1 MESMWAASKSQ
12 GLKEKIKMRIKTI
25 TWMIAIAVLT
35 TLGTTVQL
43 AAQEQKEEKKH
54 HHHYRLIVVEPL
66 GGPNSYL
73 SGPNFQILNN
83 RGAFAAIANTSTSNP
98 NANCFIPFNLPDCF
112 VQHSVVLH
120 NGDLTK
126 LDVLPDGANAQT
138 TWITANGLVAGFS
151 ENGVIDPQT
160 GQPAAVAVLWEGRKA
175 INLGTVP
182 GGTESIASAVNSRG
196 QVVGV
201 SNNDVP
207 DATSIFGFPTQTR
220 AFLWQNGVLRDLG
233 TLGGPDAVASFVN
246 DRGQVAGFSY
256 TDFTVNPSTG
266 VPTTHPFLWK
276 NGKMTDLG
284 TLGGTVAGPL
294 IGFTFGYFNNHGE
307 LVGAS
312 NLAGDVTQHPFLWT
326 EPEGMKDLGT
336 LGGTFGYA
344 NWINDAREVVGIAN
358 TVGDQFL
365 HAFLWKDGVMT
376 DLETVGS
383 DPSSEAKSINSRGQ
397 VVGASFDLSTANV
410 DLHGFLW
417 EDGGPIVDLNTL
429 VPPGSGVTV
438 TNAFDINDRGE
449 IAGNG
454 FLANGD
460 ARAVLLIPCDEDHA
474 DVEGCDF
481 DTVDAETATQVR
493 PAQITAP
500 SAESSFA
507 NLSTAE
513 MTARFR
519 SIMARRNRRFGTPQ
533 SSPK

>member
-1 MESMWAASKSQ
+1 MKHRINKSFA
-12 GLKEKIKMRIKTI
+12 
-25 TWMIAIAVLT
+25 AIAFTLLLLT
-35 TLGTTVQL
+35 VARTS
-43 AAQEQKEEKKH
+43 AQEQKEQKKE
-54 HHHYRLIVVEPL
+54 HHHYKLVVVEPL

-73 SGPNFQILNN
+73 SGPNVQILNN

-98 NANCFIPFNLPDCF
+98 NANCFIPFNPPDCF

-126 LDVLPDGANAQT
+126 LDVLPGGANAQT

-151 ENGVIDPQT
+151 ENGLIDPQT

-175 INLGTVP
+175 INLGTVL
-182 GGTESIASAVNSRG
+182 GGTESIAVAVNSRG
-196 QVVGV
+196 QVVGF

-207 DATSIFGFPTQTR
+207 DALSIVGFPTQTR
-220 AFLWQNGVLRDLG
+220 AFLWQNGVIRDLG
-233 TLGGPDAVASFVN
+233 TLGGPDAAASFVN

-256 TDFTVNPSTG
+256 TDSNVNPSTG
-266 VPTTHPFLWK
+266 MPTIHPFLWE

-294 IGFTFGYFNNHGE
+294 FGFTTGYFNNHGE

-326 EPEGMKDLGT
+326 ESEGMKDLGT

-460 ARAVLLIPCDEDHA
+460 ARAVLLIPCDDEHA
-474 DVEGCDF
+474 HVEGCDY
-481 DTVDAETATQVR
+481 DRIEAVTAAPVR
-493 PAQITAP
+493 SAQISEAPAAAITAKLSP
-500 SAESSFA
+500 S
-507 NLSTAE
+507 E
-513 MTARFR
+513 MTTRFR
-519 SIMARRNRRFGTPQ
+519 SHMAGHYRRFGAMPT
-533 SSPK
+533 K

>member
-1 MESMWAASKSQ
+1 VKH
-12 GLKEKIKMRIKTI
+12 RINRTFA
-25 TWMIAIAVLT
+25 AIAFTLLLLT
-35 TLGTTVQL
+35 VARTS
-43 AAQEQKEEKKH
+43 AQEQKEQKKE
-54 HHHYRLIVVEPL
+54 HHHYKLVVVEPL

-73 SGPNFQILNN
+73 SGPNLQILNN
-83 RGAFAAIANTSTSNP
+83 RGAFAAYANTSTSNP

-112 VQHSVVLH
+112 VQHSVVLR

-126 LDVLPDGANAQT
+126 LDVLPGGANAQT
-138 TWITANGLVAGFS
+138 IWISSNGLVAGFS
-151 ENGVIDPQT
+151 ENGLIDPQT

-182 GGTESIASAVNSRG
+182 GGTESLASAVNSRG

-207 DATSIFGFPTQTR
+207 DATSSFGFPTQTR
-220 AFLWQNGVLRDLG
+220 AFLWQNGVIRDLG

-256 TDFTVNPSTG
+256 TDSTVNPSTG
-266 VPTTHPFLWK
+266 VPTTHPFLWD

-284 TLGGTVAGPL
+284 TLGGTFAGPL
-294 IGFTFGYFNNHGE
+294 FGFTFGYLNNHGE
-307 LVGAS
+307 IVGAS

-326 EPEGMKDLGT
+326 ESEGMKDLGT

-383 DPSSEAKSINSRGQ
+383 DPSSEGKSVNSRGQ
-397 VVGASFDLSTANV
+397 VVGASFDLNTANV

-417 EDGGPIVDLNTL
+417 ENGGPIADLNTL
-429 VPPGSGVTV
+429 VPPGSDVTI

-454 FLANGD
+454 FLPNGD
-460 ARAVLLIPCDEDHA
+460 VRAVLLIPCDENHPRL
-474 DVEGCDF
+474 EGCDY
-481 DTVDAETATQVR
+481 DDVEAVADAR
-493 PAQITAP
+493 DRSAQIAQS
-500 SAESSFA
+500 SAGASA
-507 NLSTAE
+507 ARLSPAE
-513 MTARFR
+513 RITRFR
-519 SIMARRNRRFGTPQ
+519 SLMAGRNRRSGAAPT
-533 SSPK
+533 K